1 MVWKCVKSA
10 EYRQWGGGGGGG
22 GGGRNNHILIT
33 NDI

>member
-33 NDI
+33 NEI